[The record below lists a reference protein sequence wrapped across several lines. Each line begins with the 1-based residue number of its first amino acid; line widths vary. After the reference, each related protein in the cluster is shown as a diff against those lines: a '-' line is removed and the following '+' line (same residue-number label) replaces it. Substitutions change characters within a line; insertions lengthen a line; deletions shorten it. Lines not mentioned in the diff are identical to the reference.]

1 MCAQVLSL
9 ALPLETVSLLNH
21 TLHALAEA
29 PRPLT
34 VEALDA
40 VLRRLDRRPLAT
52 PSGAFDA
59 ALLHLDDFREAF
71 TRVSQTS
78 RAANMGPSAQ
88 LRQLE
93 LLDDA
98 LRRVHVASE
107 EGGPRRDPDAGPAA
121 RPAPDAPTP
130 EAPPARP
137 APATPC
143 AAAPL
148 WGWGGVLLLAAA
160 VFSVG
165 CSLLAGAPGKTR

>member
-1 MCAQVLSL
+1 MEVLPL

-34 VEALDA
+34 VEALDE
-40 VLRRLDRRPLAT
+40 VFRRLDRRPLAT

-71 TRVSQTS
+71 TRVSQIS
-78 RAANMGPSAQ
+78 RAANMDSFADASAQ
-88 LRQLE
+88 VRQLE

-107 EGGPRRDPDAGPAA
+107 EGGPRRDPEAPAA
-121 RPAPDAPTP
+121 RPAPDTP

-137 APATPC
+137 APDTPC

-160 VFSVG
+160 AFSVG
-165 CSLLAGAPGKTR
+165 CALLAGAPGKTR

>member
-1 MCAQVLSL
+1 MEVLPL

-34 VEALDA
+34 VEALDE
-40 VLRRLDRRPLAT
+40 VFRRLDRRPLAT

-71 TRVSQTS
+71 TRASQSS
-78 RAANMGPSAQ
+78 RAANMDSFADASAQ
-88 LRQLE
+88 VRQLE

-107 EGGPRRDPDAGPAA
+107 EGGPRRDPEAPAA
-121 RPAPDAPTP
+121 RPAPDTP

-148 WGWGGVLLLAAA
+148 WGWGGVLLLAAT

-165 CSLLAGAPGKTR
+165 CALLAGAPGKTR